1 MSYCLNASCP
11 EPKNPGPTKI
21 CKACGSKILLYKRYL
36 AVKKLGKGGFGAT
49 FLAVDITLP
58 GTPFCVIKQLRPT
71 VEEPGVLK
79 MARELFARE
88 AETLGKIGNH
98 PQVPRLLDYFEEEE
112 QFYLIQEFVKGNNLQ
127 QDVKLNGPYDEAK
140 IRNFLEEILPILQYV
155 HSQKVI
161 HRDIKPA
168 NIIRRELDNKLVL
181 IDFGAVKSEFD
192 TIAASNT
199 ASPITQFSI
208 GTLGFAA
215 PEQLA
220 MRPTYASD
228 IYAVGVTALYLLT
241 AKSPKDFDTNAAT
254 GELEWESAVNISEV
268 LCRVLRKTMELSL
281 RNRYKSAIEVLK
293 DVELEPYAA
302 NLSLG
307 LATVQPNLTTP
318 TEQQQPHV
326 KASTAKQA
334 EEIRAFNERRRQKTR
349 NSVPETGR
357 LGTRGSM
364 SGDITTAQNSQMI
377 RSLKLP
383 SKIDAEVILE
393 FYAKGWRDFA
403 QQNLNNLI
411 LRHANL
417 AGSNFHQ
424 SQLIK
429 INLYGSDLSNSDLG
443 SANLSKS
450 ILKNTRLINSYLS
463 YCNLEEADLRGA
475 DLTGA
480 NLNHANLKRANLC
493 GANLSNAFIKDDQL
507 ALAKTNWATV
517 LPSGRRFFL

>member
-1 MSYCLNASCP
+1 MSYCLNPSCP
-11 EPKNPGPTKI
+11 EPKNPGPAKI
-21 CKACGSKILLYKRYL
+21 CQACGSKILLNKRYL

-98 PQVPRLLDYFEEEE
+98 PQVPRLLDYFEEQE

-127 QDVKLNGPYDEAK
+127 QEVKLLGPFDEEK
-140 IRNFLEEILPILQYV
+140 TKEFLREILPILQYL
-155 HSQKVI
+155 HSRKVI

-168 NIIRRELDNKLVL
+168 NILRRELDNKLVL

-241 AKSPKDFDTNAAT
+241 GKSPKDFETNQTT
-254 GELEWESAVNISEV
+254 GELEWETYVDIGESFYK
-268 LCRVLRKTMELSL
+268 LLRKTMELSL
-281 RNRYKSAIEVLK
+281 RNRYKNAAEVLNAL
-293 DVELEPYAA
+293 ELEPHAA

-307 LATVQPNLTTP
+307 LTTTTPNLSTP
-318 TEQQQPHV
+318 PQEEKTHV
-326 KASTAKQA
+326 KSTTSKLA
-334 EEIRAFNERRRQKTR
+334 EEIRAYNERRRQKGNTTSGTGNVR
-349 NSVPETGR
+349 NSTNGGNNTIIQDSNF
-357 LGTRGSM
+357 LKG
-364 SGDITTAQNSQMI
+364 
-377 RSLKLP
+377 LKLP
-383 SKIDAEVILE
+383 AKIDAEVVLD
-393 FYAKGWRDFA
+393 FYRKGWRDFA
-403 QQNLNNLI
+403 QCNLNSLV
-411 LRHANL
+411 LRQAVL
-417 AGSNFHQ
+417 AGCNFHE
-424 SQLIK
+424 SQLVK
-429 INLYGSDLSNSDLG
+429 VNFYGCDLSNADFG
-443 SANLSKS
+443 SCNLYKS
-450 ILKNTRLINSYLS
+450 ILKSTSLINSYLS

-480 NLNHANLKRANLC
+480 HLNHANLKRANLC
-493 GANLSNAFIKDDQL
+493 GANLSNAYITEEQL
-507 ALAKTNWATV
+507 SLAKVNWATV
-517 LPSGRRFFL
+517 LPGGRRFFL